1 MRKVND
7 NPIQLEKRKHE
18 NAYQHYF
25 KVQLFFFY
33 SKSRQERLENPDIKC
48 FGTDRTL
55 KQNQNVTFD
64 GTVSAYN
71 ASGVDI
77 NNKKERK
84 EIQTGLT

>member
-1 MRKVND
+1 MIILYSWKNVSMKMPTNILRCNFFLD
-7 NPIQLEKRKHE
+7 N
-18 NAYQHYF
+18 
-25 KVQLFFFY
+25 
-33 SKSRQERLENPDIKC
+33 KSRQERLENPDIKC

-77 NNKKERK
+77 NNKKER
-84 EIQTGLT
+84 

>member
-1 MRKVND
+1 MIILYSWKNVSIKMPTNILRCIFLD
-7 NPIQLEKRKHE
+7 
-18 NAYQHYF
+18 
-25 KVQLFFFY
+25 

>member
-18 NAYQHYF
+18 NAYQHF
-25 KVQLFFFY
+25 KVQFFLDN
-33 SKSRQERLENPDIKC
+33 KSRQERLENPDIKC